1 MARKKEQ
8 QTERL
13 SGIISFRDDLLS
25 QTEGLVGVD
34 RVLVNNLIEKLCSVN
49 EFVDEL
55 GGMVKRDGVMVEKE
69 VGTVNNR
76 HMEMVENPALSSY
89 NRVVKVLADISMKV
103 ARVAK
108 GAVSDEEDDGFD
120 SF

>member
-1 MARKKEQ
+1 MARKKQDDGQE
-8 QTERL
+8 L
-13 SGIISFRDDLLS
+13 WFREDLLKQAES
-25 QTEGLVGVD
+25 LVGVD

-49 EFVDEL
+49 DFVDAL
-55 GGMVKRDGVMVEKE
+55 GRIVKDEGVMVEKE

-76 HMEMVENPALSSY
+76 HMEMVENPALGSY
-89 NRVVKVLADISMKV
+89 NRSVKVLADISMKV

-108 GAVSDEEDDGFD
+108 GATSDEEDDGFD